1 MEAVFKPHQE
11 KNKKKKKKMQVK
23 PDGEDLLA
31 VVQVMTPPSIL
42 ITGV

>member
-11 KNKKKKKKMQVK
+11 KKKKKMQVK
-23 PDGEDLLA
+23 PDGEDLIA
-31 VVQVMTPPSIL
+31 VVQVVTPPSIL

>member
-11 KNKKKKKKMQVK
+11 KKKKKKKMQVK
-23 PDGEDLLA
+23 PDGEDLIA
-31 VVQVMTPPSIL
+31 VVQVMTPPSTL

>member
-11 KNKKKKKKMQVK
+11 KKKKKKMQVK
-23 PDGEDLLA
+23 PDGEDLIA
-31 VVQVMTPPSIL
+31 VVQVLTPPSIL